1 MKTMQREAFD
11 SRSGESSQAAAAG
24 DNNAGIAILDFPDLK
39 GALRNMGEWSFT
51 TFMWI
56 LWGYLFLP
64 LLNILLWLIGVGHFY
79 ATIIVEAHYHD
90 VMAMARQT
98 GWLVIVVFLL
108 LRGWGLYNYYRFG
121 KSERR
126 ISVSPASTRQL
137 AEFFGV
143 AEDTVLQL
151 RDQKE
156 VIWEGC
162 YERS

>member
-1 MKTMQREAFD
+1 MQTMQSEKFD
-11 SRSGESSQAAAAG
+11 SRSGKRSQAAWAG
-24 DNNAGIAILDFPDLK
+24 ANAGIEIIDYPGLK
-39 GALRNMGEWSFT
+39 GALLNMGEWSFT
-51 TFMWI
+51 ACMWI

-64 LLNILLWLIGVGHFY
+64 LLNILLWLIGIRHFY

-90 VMAMARQT
+90 VMAMARKT

-108 LRGWGLYNYYRFG
+108 LRGWGIYNYYRFG
-121 KSERR
+121 KHERR

-137 AEFFGV
+137 AEFFCV
-143 AEDTVLQL
+143 TEDAVIRL

-156 VIWEGC
+156 VVWEGC